1 MNEASKVD
9 LEEHSEKAIKK
20 KSAVSQVEIK
30 LQEEFRAMM
39 AKLGVQNLKLVWVPD
54 LGKGLSGEVRN
65 NVVYIYEKDESEAIE
80 TLKHELID
88 YLVTSKIVKPLVDL
102 VNLLIKSRESDV
114 YREKETIVEV
124 LSKMLS

>member
-1 MNEASKVD
+1 MNEASEVD
-9 LEEHSEKAIKK
+9 LEERSEKAIKK
-20 KSAVSQVEIK
+20 KSAVSQVEVR
-30 LQEEFRAMM
+30 LQEEFKAMM

-65 NVVYIYEKDESEAIE
+65 NVVYIYEKDEVEAIE

>member
-1 MNEASKVD
+1 MNEASQVD

-20 KSAVSQVEIK
+20 KSAVSQVEVR
-30 LQEEFRAMM
+30 LQEEFKAMM

-65 NVVYIYEKDESEAIE
+65 NVVYIYEKDEVEAIE

-114 YREKETIVEV
+114 YREKETIVET
-124 LSKMLS
+124 LSKMVP

>member
-1 MNEASKVD
+1 MNGASQVD
-9 LEEHSEKAIKK
+9 LEGHSEKAIKK
-20 KSAVSQVEIK
+20 KSAVSQVEVR
-30 LQEEFRAMM
+30 LQEEFKAMM

-65 NVVYIYEKDESEAIE
+65 NVVYIYEKDEVEAIE